1 MRKQWIKPE
10 SLYHKPFYKK
20 KFQMTLLGVFF
31 MAVIFF
37 AYQLF
42 YIRQLQ
48 IEVEHKAFV
57 VPASSTLT
65 PTQVRETKRILK
77 YVFISW
83 VMLHI
88 NYSNIVHVYVNV
100 LNVNTGVYA

>member
-1 MRKQWIKPE
+1 MSFYRKK
-10 SLYHKPFYKK
+10 LR
-20 KFQMTLLGVFF
+20 MTLLGVFL

-57 VPASSTLT
+57 VPVLSVSKS
-65 PTQVRETKRILK
+65 QEKETKRIFRW
-77 YVFISW
+77 VFINLVS
-83 VMLHI
+83 LFFI
-88 NYSNIVHVYVNV
+88 YLFISIIF
-100 LNVNTGVYA
+100 

>member
-20 KFQMTLLGVFF
+20 KFQMTLLGVFL

-48 IEVEHKAFV
+48 IEIEHKAVV
-57 VPASSTLT
+57 VPVSPAGAQEKST
-65 PTQVRETKRILK
+65 QEKQTKRILR
-77 YVFISW
+77 
-83 VMLHI
+83 
-88 NYSNIVHVYVNV
+88 
-100 LNVNTGVYA
+100 

>member
-20 KFQMTLLGVFF
+20 KFQMTLLGVFL

-48 IEVEHKAFV
+48 IEIEHKAFV
-57 VPASSTLT
+57 VPVSSPSSLSKST
-65 PTQVRETKRILK
+65 TQGKESKKILR
-77 YVFISW
+77 
-83 VMLHI
+83 
-88 NYSNIVHVYVNV
+88 
-100 LNVNTGVYA
+100 

>member
-10 SLYHKPFYKK
+10 NLYHKPFYKK
-20 KFQMTLLGVFF
+20 KLQMTLLGVFM

-57 VPASSTLT
+57 VPVSSVSSKS
-65 PTQVRETKRILK
+65 PEKVAKRIFRW
-77 YVFISW
+77 VF
-83 VMLHI
+83 
-88 NYSNIVHVYVNV
+88 
-100 LNVNTGVYA
+100 